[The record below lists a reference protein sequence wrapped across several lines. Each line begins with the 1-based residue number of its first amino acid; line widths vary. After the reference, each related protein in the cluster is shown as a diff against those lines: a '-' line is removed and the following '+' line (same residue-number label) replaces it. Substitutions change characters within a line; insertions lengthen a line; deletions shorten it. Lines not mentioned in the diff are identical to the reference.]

1 MASSVL
7 LMVLIVAARA
17 FVELV
22 IQATCLPARL
32 TGLRSLTRRTTQ
44 HGVDTPALEGRE
56 AGMAG
61 MVRKSLDS
69 PEETRA
75 FEAGM
80 GKLELVNMEGG
91 PIGRAT
97 FQPGWQWS
105 KHVKPIANTDS
116 CEAAHMGYFISGR
129 MKIVMDDGEEMEF

>member
-1 MASSVL
+1 MLLEHDLESDVL
-7 LMVLIVAARA
+7 
-17 FVELV
+17 VELV

-32 TGLRSLTRRTTQ
+32 TVLRSVRAQLRRTTQ
-44 HGVDTPALEGRE
+44 HGVGAAALEGRE

-105 KHVKPIANTDS
+105 KHIKPIAKTDS
-116 CEAAHMGYFISGR
+116 CQAAHMGCG
-129 MKIVMDDGEEMEF
+129 

>member
-7 LMVLIVAARA
+7 LVVAGGV
-17 FVELV
+17 FVELA
-22 IQATCLPARL
+22 IQATCLPACL
-32 TGLRSLTRRTTQ
+32 TVLRSVLRRTTQ
-44 HGVDTPALEGRE
+44 HGVGTAVLEGRE

-75 FEAGM
+75 FEGGM

-129 MKIVMDDGEEMEF
+129 MKVV